1 MLTDTLGT
9 DPTALL
15 NQLEHVIH
23 GPQKTPP
30 SEWSLPAAAA
40 TPNSPFPIPHS
51 EPLHASE
58 TPHSE
63 FRTPHSKP
71 GRPPIFDAVK
81 QHTFLRLVS
90 VGFSTRRAARLVGV
104 SPSTVREKARTSP
117 PFACGYEDAKA
128 QAIPALAEN
137 VYHAGKRSWR
147 ASAWLLERLRPS
159 QFGHRVALGPDPAKR
174 REDERLRQEKK
185 KEQLDMQKPEWN
197 DQILIRCIHRLL
209 TDRRAL
215 EIFNDI
221 ADDYER
227 QAEQAKAEEAKAA
240 GAEPQSPTTP
250 VEDLDSAPAVE
261 TRSVSEEPAN
271 RGADIPVC
279 QIDVGSPL
287 QPTDHITP
295 PDQTPADS
303 ADPTLETR
311 RVSEDCSRTESPH
324 SELPQTTF
332 CAPAP
337 SARNPDSSTKD
348 PTTETQAPQSQ
359 TPIAPSS
366 NAPNTC
372 ALTPPAHRAE
382 IPQATCADKTPQ
394 APGRPP
400 PLSDLS
406 ARRCATIILG

>member
-1 MLTDTLGT
+1 MTPETTEPAPAANTLNPEQSL
-9 DPTALL
+9 PTAAGTL
-15 NQLEHVIH
+15 NP
-23 GPQKTPP
+23 G
-30 SEWSLPAAAA
+30 
-40 TPNSPFPIPHS
+40 
-51 EPLHASE
+51 
-58 TPHSE
+58 
-63 FRTPHSKP
+63 P

-137 VYHAGKRSWR
+137 VFHAGKRSWR
-147 ASAWLLERLRPS
+147 ASAWLLERLCPS
-159 QFGHRVALGPDPAKR
+159 HFGHRVALGPDPAKR
-174 REDERLRQEKK
+174 RELERLRQEKK

-197 DQILIRCIHRLL
+197 DQILRRCIKRLL
-209 TDRRAL
+209 TDRKAQ
-215 EIFNDI
+215 EIFEVC
-221 ADDYER
+221 ADEVDREL
-227 QAEQAKAEEAKAA
+227 AEKATDAADAKVAA
-240 GAEPQSPTTP
+240 AEPQSPTNLVDDP
-250 VEDLDSAPAVE
+250 DSAPPVE